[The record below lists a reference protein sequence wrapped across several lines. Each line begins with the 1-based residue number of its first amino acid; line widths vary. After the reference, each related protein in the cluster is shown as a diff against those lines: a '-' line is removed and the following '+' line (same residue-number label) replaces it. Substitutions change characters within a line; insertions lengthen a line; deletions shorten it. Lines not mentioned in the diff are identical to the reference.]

1 MPRRPV
7 NSQDT
12 FEEALDDL
20 IAEHRE
26 DGEWLDFIIR
36 TLEYKLIAL
45 REEKDE

>member
-7 NSQDT
+7 NSDST

-20 IAEHRE
+20 IQEHRE
-26 DGEWLDFIIR
+26 GGEWLDFIIR
-36 TLEYKLIAL
+36 ALEYKLIAL